1 MTKQLIFIWAVSIAL
16 SSCSVVQKTAK
27 KGLSDGFYTQRIDHK
42 KQVVYIDI
50 EDEAIHIYPSKLV
63 NKIRIIDTIE
73 VNVFSPKEIK
83 GSFKPTTSFSK
94 PSFDVDFLTIPLKFR
109 PTQSDVP
116 SQLNTNLNG
125 AIYFGLRHD
134 RYVLDYVGNPLGRL
148 DQNINHFGF
157 SFGAFTGLGNTFMSP
172 TNTNYILQQE
182 YDGIVWC
189 KGVAGILA
197 VNNFTIG
204 LSLGLDHLLDNN
216 RAIWIYQN
224 KPWLGLA
231 FGLNLN

>member
-1 MTKQLIFIWAVSIAL
+1 MTKQFLFISALLIAL

-27 KGLSDGFYTQRIDHK
+27 KGLSDGFYTQRINGE
-42 KQVVYIDI
+42 KQIMYVDV
-50 EDEAIHIYPSKLV
+50 DEETIHIYSCKLV
-63 NKIRIIDTIE
+63 DKIRVVDKIE
-73 VNVFSPKEIK
+73 ANLLSPKEIK
-83 GSFKPTTSFSK
+83 GSLKPTTSFSK
-94 PSFDVDFLTIPLKFR
+94 SSFDVDFLTIPLKFR

-125 AIYFGLRHD
+125 AIYLGLRHD
-134 RYVLDYVGNPLGRL
+134 RYVVDNISNPIGRL

-157 SFGAFTGLGNTFMSP
+157 SFGAFAGLGNTFMSP

-204 LSLGLDHLLDNN
+204 LSLGLDHLLDKNQ
-216 RAIWIYQN
+216 AIWIYQN